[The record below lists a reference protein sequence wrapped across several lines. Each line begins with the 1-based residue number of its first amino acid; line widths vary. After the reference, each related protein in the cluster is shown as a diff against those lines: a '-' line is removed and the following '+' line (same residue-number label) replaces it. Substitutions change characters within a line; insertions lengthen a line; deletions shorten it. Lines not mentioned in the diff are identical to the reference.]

1 MTDLNKLANR
11 PATYNVAPVRLRFG
25 DKIRRITG
33 LVINVLGAG
42 VLLADSLRLFGWS
55 L

>member
-1 MTDLNKLANR
+1 MTDLNKLSNR
-11 PATYNVAPVRLRFG
+11 PATYNLHFVGPRFG

-33 LVINVLGAG
+33 LGINVLGAG
-42 VLLADSLRLFGWS
+42 VLLADGIRLFGWS